1 MDSTEPH
8 CPKCR
13 GKPTQGQRKL
23 TEMERDKLTGT
34 AFATVSARFDDAF
47 VCKFCGAIYAFDDG
61 FSTFLTRMKL

>member
-1 MDSTEPH
+1 
-8 CPKCR
+8 
-13 GKPTQGQRKL
+13 
-23 TEMERDKLTGT
+23 MERDKLTGT